1 MKKTF
6 FLFAIVFSCY
16 SCKDKTSDN
25 FFAGKTDDVIFID
38 FDPDIDF
45 TWPKM
50 KDSIDLDQDSKHDLF
65 FEVLPFAI
73 QGVGFITSSAI
84 RSTSNLNIL
93 LDKNDNMPVALS
105 YGDFFNNSEKWSM
118 ADTLIKLYYFENV
131 SSGYRTIGH
140 WKDQQ
145 DKYLGIKYKN
155 KLGWIKISTAP
166 GFLIKEIG
174 LEK

>member
-6 FLFAIVFSCY
+6 LLFAIILSCY
-16 SCKDKTSDN
+16 SCKDKTLDD
-25 FFAGKTDDVIFID
+25 FFAGKTDGVIFID
-38 FDPDIDF
+38 FDPDINF

-50 KDSIDLDQDSKHDLF
+50 KDSIDIDQDSKYEIF
-65 FEVLPFAI
+65 FEVIPFAI
-73 QGVGFITSSAI
+73 QGVGFIFSPAI
-84 RSTSNLNIL
+84 RSTSNLNII
-93 LDKNDNMPVALS
+93 LDNYDNMPVVLS
-105 YGDFFNNSEKWSM
+105 SGDFINNSEKWST
-118 ADTLIKLYYFENV
+118 ADTLIRLYYFENL

-140 WKDQQ
+140 WKDHQ

-166 GFLIKEIG
+166 EFLIKEIG